1 MLCVTVIGL
10 AALSLAS
17 LGFFVWCWLHFKDE
31 SESHPI
37 YRADQMFRYSGANFF
52 ANVAPRRQSL
62 FPLRR
67 GKGRSS

>member
-37 YRADQMFRYSGANFF
+37 YRANQLFRYSAANFF
-52 ANVAPRRQSL
+52 ANPTPRRQRL
-62 FPLRR
+62 FPLHRD
-67 GKGRSS
+67 KGGPS